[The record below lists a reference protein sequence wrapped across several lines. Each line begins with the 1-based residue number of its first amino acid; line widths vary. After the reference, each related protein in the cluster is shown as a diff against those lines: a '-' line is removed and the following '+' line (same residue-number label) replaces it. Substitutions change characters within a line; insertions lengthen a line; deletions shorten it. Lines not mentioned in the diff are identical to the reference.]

1 MITYLTCT
9 AYSKNAPAG
18 ETPNIMTPDIHDITS
33 PEEFLLGQPPLW
45 QSPWFWV
52 LVITGILLMG
62 FVLRKFTRQK
72 TNQKKRKQL
81 LEKATEALSALKAE
95 IDSLKP
101 QTSAV
106 RISLIMRQY
115 LEAAF
120 EDPAL
125 FETDEELTLRP
136 HALAQLQHDCRT
148 AVIDHLHKLTQLKYV
163 EAGQQGPILELI
175 DQAIEVLHMIE
186 PATTDQKAPEQ
197 KSPDQKPADQKAP
210 E

>member
-33 PEEFLLGQPPLW
+33 PEEFLLGQPSLW

-62 FVLRKFTRQK
+62 FVIHRLTKKK
-72 TNQKKRKQL
+72 TNQKKRRQL
-81 LEKATEALSALKAE
+81 LETAIEALSALKAE

-136 HALAQLQHDCRT
+136 HALAQLQHHCRT

-175 DQAIEVLHMIE
+175 DQAIEVLYMIE
-186 PATTDQKAPEQ
+186 PATAEQ

>member
-1 MITYLTCT
+1 
-9 AYSKNAPAG
+9 
-18 ETPNIMTPDIHDITS
+18 MTPDIHDITS

-62 FVLRKFTRQK
+62 FVLRKLTRQK
-72 TNQKKRKQL
+72 TSQKKRQQL
-81 LEKATEALSALKAE
+81 LDTATEALSALKAE
-95 IDSLKP
+95 IDSLQP

-136 HALAQLQHDCRT
+136 QALSQLQHNCRT

-163 EAGQQGPILELI
+163 AAGQQGPILELI

-186 PATTDQKAPEQ
+186 PATPDQKATDQ
-197 KSPDQKPADQKAP
+197 KSPDQKAP

>member
-62 FVLRKFTRQK
+62 FVIHRLTKKK
-72 TNQKKRKQL
+72 TNQKKRRQL
-81 LEKATEALSALKAE
+81 LKTAIEDLSALKAE

-106 RISLIMRQY
+106 RISLIIRQY

-186 PATTDQKAPEQ
+186 PATAEQ
-197 KSPDQKPADQKAP
+197 KSPDQKPANQKAP

>member
-1 MITYLTCT
+1 VITYLTCT

-52 LVITGILLMG
+52 LMITGILLMG
-62 FVLRKFTRQK
+62 FVIHRLTKKK
-72 TNQKKRKQL
+72 TNQKKRRQL
-81 LEKATEALSALKAE
+81 LETAIEALSALKAE

-175 DQAIEVLHMIE
+175 DQAIEVLYMIE
-186 PATTDQKAPEQ
+186 PATAEQ
-197 KSPDQKPADQKAP
+197 KSPDQKSVDQKAP

>member
-1 MITYLTCT
+1 VITYLTCT

-52 LVITGILLMG
+52 LMITGILLMG
-62 FVLRKFTRQK
+62 FVIHRLTKKK
-72 TNQKKRKQL
+72 TNQKKRRQL
-81 LEKATEALSALKAE
+81 LETAVEALSALKAE

-175 DQAIEVLHMIE
+175 DQAIEVLYMIE
-186 PATTDQKAPEQ
+186 PATAEQ
-197 KSPDQKPADQKAP
+197 KSPDQKSVDQKAP

>member
-1 MITYLTCT
+1 MITCLTCT
-9 AYSKNAPAG
+9 AYSKNAPAD
-18 ETPNIMTPDIHDITS
+18 ETPDIMTPDIHDITS

-62 FVLRKFTRQK
+62 FVLRKLTRQK
-72 TNQKKRKQL
+72 TSQKKRQHL
-81 LEKATEALSALKAE
+81 LDTATEALSALKAE
-95 IDSLKP
+95 IDSLQP

-136 HALAQLQHDCRT
+136 HALSQLQHNCRT

-163 EAGQQGPILELI
+163 AAGQQDPILELI

-186 PATTDQKAPEQ
+186 PATTDQK
-197 KSPDQKPADQKAP
+197 SPDQKPTDQKAP

>member
-33 PEEFLLGQPPLW
+33 PEEFLLGQPSLW

-52 LVITGILLMG
+52 LMITGILLMG
-62 FVLRKFTRQK
+62 FVIHRLTKKK
-72 TNQKKRKQL
+72 TNQKKRRQL
-81 LEKATEALSALKAE
+81 LETAIEALSALKAE

-175 DQAIEVLHMIE
+175 DQAIEVLYMIE
-186 PATTDQKAPEQ
+186 PATAEQ
-197 KSPDQKPADQKAP
+197 KSPDQKSVDQKAP

>member
-1 MITYLTCT
+1 
-9 AYSKNAPAG
+9 
-18 ETPNIMTPDIHDITS
+18 MTPDIHDITS
-33 PEEFLLGQPPLW
+33 PEEFFLGQPPLW
-45 QSPWFWV
+45 QSPWFWL

-62 FVLRKFTRQK
+62 FVLRKLTRQK
-72 TNQKKRKQL
+72 TSQKKRKQL
-81 LEKATEALSALKAE
+81 LETATEALSALKAE
-95 IDSLKP
+95 IDSLQP

-120 EDPAL
+120 DDPAL

-136 HALAQLQHDCRT
+136 HALSQMQHNCRT

-163 EAGQQGPILELI
+163 AAGQQGPILELI

-186 PATTDQKAPEQ
+186 PATPDQKAT
-197 KSPDQKPADQKAP
+197 DQKPADQKFP

>member
-52 LVITGILLMG
+52 LASTGILLMG
-62 FVLRKFTRQK
+62 FVIRKLTRQK

-120 EDPAL
+120 EDPANVRDANSVL
-125 FETDEELTLRP
+125 VRLGHDQRGLVFDSEAVFGTDRAP
-136 HALAQLQHDCRT
+136 
-148 AVIDHLHKLTQLKYV
+148 
-163 EAGQQGPILELI
+163 
-175 DQAIEVLHMIE
+175 
-186 PATTDQKAPEQ
+186 TTG
-197 KSPDQKPADQKAP
+197 
-210 E
+210 

>member
-1 MITYLTCT
+1 LM
-9 AYSKNAPAG
+9 
-18 ETPNIMTPDIHDITS
+18 
-33 PEEFLLGQPPLW
+33 
-45 QSPWFWV
+45 
-52 LVITGILLMG
+52 ITGILLMG
-62 FVLRKFTRQK
+62 FVIHRLTKKK
-72 TNQKKRKQL
+72 TNQKKRRQL
-81 LEKATEALSALKAE
+81 LETAIEALSALKAE

-186 PATTDQKAPEQ
+186 PATAE
-197 KSPDQKPADQKAP
+197 QKPADQKAP

>member
-52 LVITGILLMG
+52 LMITGILLMG
-62 FVLRKFTRQK
+62 FVIHRLTKKK
-72 TNQKKRKQL
+72 TNQKKRRQL
-81 LEKATEALSALKAE
+81 LETAVEALSALKAE

-115 LEAAF
+115 PEAAF

-175 DQAIEVLHMIE
+175 DQAIEVLYMIE
-186 PATTDQKAPEQ
+186 PATAEQ
-197 KSPDQKPADQKAP
+197 KSPDQKPANQKAP

>member
-62 FVLRKFTRQK
+62 LVIHRLTKKK
-72 TNQKKRKQL
+72 TNQKKHRQL
-81 LEKATEALSALKAE
+81 LETATEALSALKAE

-136 HALAQLQHDCRT
+136 HALSQLQHDCRT

-163 EAGQQGPILELI
+163 AASQQGPILELI
-175 DQAIEVLHMIE
+175 DQAIEVLYMIE
-186 PATTDQKAPEQ
+186 PATAEQ
-197 KSPDQKPADQKAP
+197 KSPDQKSVEQKSP

>member
-1 MITYLTCT
+1 VITCLTCT
-9 AYSKNAPAG
+9 AYSKNAPAD
-18 ETPNIMTPDIHDITS
+18 ETPDIMTPDIHDITS

-52 LVITGILLMG
+52 LVITGVLLMG
-62 FVLRKFTRQK
+62 FVLRKLTRQK
-72 TNQKKRKQL
+72 TSQKKRQQL
-81 LEKATEALSALKAE
+81 LDTATEALSALKAE
-95 IDSLKP
+95 IDSLQP

-136 HALAQLQHDCRT
+136 HALSQLQHDCRT

-175 DQAIEVLHMIE
+175 DQAIEVLYMIE
-186 PATTDQKAPEQ
+186 PATAEQ
-197 KSPDQKPADQKAP
+197 KSPDQKPANQKAP

>member
-1 MITYLTCT
+1 MITCLTCT

-52 LVITGILLMG
+52 LMITGILLMG
-62 FVLRKFTRQK
+62 FVIHRLTKKK
-72 TNQKKRKQL
+72 TNQKKRRQL
-81 LEKATEALSALKAE
+81 LETAVEALSALKAE

-186 PATTDQKAPEQ
+186 PATAEQ
-197 KSPDQKPADQKAP
+197 KSPDQKSVDQKAP

>member
-1 MITYLTCT
+1 MITCLTCT
-9 AYSKNAPAG
+9 AYSKNAPAD
-18 ETPNIMTPDIHDITS
+18 ETPDIMTPDIHDITS

-45 QSPWFWV
+45 ESPWFWV
-52 LVITGILLMG
+52 LVITGVLLMG
-62 FVLRKFTRQK
+62 FVLRKLTRQK
-72 TNQKKRKQL
+72 TSQKKRQQL
-81 LEKATEALSALKAE
+81 LDTATEALSALKAE
-95 IDSLKP
+95 IDSLQP

-120 EDPAL
+120 DDPAL

-136 HALAQLQHDCRT
+136 QALSQLQHDCRT

-163 EAGQQGPILELI
+163 AAGQQGPILELI

-186 PATTDQKAPEQ
+186 PATTDQKVT
-197 KSPDQKPADQKAP
+197 DQKVTDQKVTDQKAP

>member
-1 MITYLTCT
+1 
-9 AYSKNAPAG
+9 
-18 ETPNIMTPDIHDITS
+18 MTPDIHDITS
-33 PEEFLLGQPPLW
+33 PEEFFLGQPPLW
-45 QSPWFWV
+45 QSPWFWL

-62 FVLRKFTRQK
+62 FVLRKLTRQK
-72 TNQKKRKQL
+72 TSQKKRQQL
-81 LEKATEALSALKAE
+81 LDTATEALSALKAE
-95 IDSLKP
+95 IDSLQP

-120 EDPAL
+120 DDPAL

-136 HALAQLQHDCRT
+136 HALSQMQHNCRT

-163 EAGQQGPILELI
+163 AAGQQGPILELI

-186 PATTDQKAPEQ
+186 PATPDQKAT
-197 KSPDQKPADQKAP
+197 DQKPADQKFP